1 MLRVAPLREGRLVG
15 IDVARTI
22 ALLGMVATHVLDG
35 RTTTGELT
43 TVQWLAGG
51 RASALFAVLAGVSI
65 ALMSGGVRPVEGRE
79 RARTVLGLA
88 ARAVLVAAIGL
99 ALGGLETGLAIILA
113 YYGVLFLLGLPF
125 IGLRALPLAVLA
137 GVWLVAAPVVSHVVR
152 PSLPDRILESPDF
165 ARLGDPGP
173 LLADLL
179 LTGFYPA
186 LPWLAYLLAGMAIG
200 RTDLSGWRTP
210 LRLAAV
216 GLGLAVLAT
225 AASRLCTASL
235 EVRTALLP
243 HRVTTEDELLRI
255 LGASQHGT
263 TPTDGAWQWLLVV
276 SPHSATPFDL
286 AQTTG
291 SALVVIGLAL
301 ALADLLPRRGRAL
314 LAVVAG
320 AGAMPLSL
328 YTLHVVMRTQEV
340 WPAEREST
348 FGWHV
353 AVVLVAGAVFA
364 LLGRRGPLEWLVGWP
379 GRRLR
384 RVGPTRSSG
393 TCP

>member
-1 MLRVAPLREGRLVG
+1 MLRIAPLRPGRLVG
-15 IDVARTI
+15 IDVARTV
-22 ALLGMVATHVLDG
+22 ALVGMIATHVLEG
-35 RTTTGELT
+35 RTATGELT

-65 ALMSGGVRPVEGRE
+65 ALMSGGRQPVRGTE
-79 RARTVLGLA
+79 RTRTVLGLA
-88 ARAVLVAAIGL
+88 ARAVLVALIGL
-99 ALGGLETGLAIILA
+99 ALGGLETGLAIILG

-125 IGLRALPLAVLA
+125 IGLRAGPLAVLA
-137 GVWLVAAPVVSHVVR
+137 AVWLVAAPVVSHLVR
-152 PSLPDRILESPDF
+152 PGLPDRVLGSPDF
-165 ARLGDPGP
+165 SRLSEPGP

-186 LPWLAYLLAGMAIG
+186 LPWLAYLLAGMALG
-200 RTDLSGWRTP
+200 RMDLSGRRTP
-210 LRLAAV
+210 LRLAAC
-216 GLGLAVLAT
+216 GLALAVLAT
-225 AASRLCTASL
+225 AVSRLGTASL
-235 EVRTALLP
+235 EVRNALLP
-243 HRVTTEDELLRI
+243 GRLTTEDELLRI
-255 LGASQHGT
+255 LSGSQHGT

-301 ALADLLPRRGRAL
+301 VLADVLPRWGRSV

-328 YTLHVVMRTQEV
+328 YSLHVVMRTPDV

-353 AVVLVAGAVFA
+353 AVVLGIGAVFA

-379 GRRLR
+379 GRWL
-384 RVGPTRSSG
+384 TRDAVRTG
-393 TCP
+393 